1 MDFLIGEPTTV
12 EESEA
17 PKHGGLF
24 YRVRESMYYS
34 QSSGVFHKK
43 LSLTP
48 LKRKSCKGC
57 QTCDCIQE
65 MISEYGV
72 EDLIEG
78 KWKDGEIVELKI
90 EGDKSWTDY
99 GWEYDCW
106 LEWKKTN

>member
-48 LKRKSCKGC
+48 RKRKSCK
-57 QTCDCIQE
+57 DC
-65 MISEYGV
+65 
-72 EDLIEG
+72 
-78 KWKDGEIVELKI
+78 K
-90 EGDKSWTDY
+90 
-99 GWEYDCW
+99 
-106 LEWKKTN
+106 